1 LDVIDLIQSMTGFGQ
16 ASRAFNEYQLQVEV
30 KSVNH
35 RYLEMNIRLPRQWSR
50 LEDAVKQKL
59 RSCLQRGKVDAFVSI
74 VHQKADDHVVTLDW
88 SLAEAYFNAAQQLR
102 TKFGLP
108 DTLSIQDFLQIPEL
122 IKLGESTND
131 NDPLIQEQ
139 VLACLDDALL
149 ELYLMRQTE
158 GKHLQTDLAARLT
171 ILGNLH
177 QSMHLL
183 APKVI
188 EQFRQKL
195 RIRMQEA
202 LESIQYDEQR
212 LLQEVLLHI
221 DRTNVDEELT
231 RLESHFQQ
239 FSKLL
244 QAGEPVGRKLDFL
257 LQEMNREINTI
268 GSKANDSDLIN
279 DVVEM
284 KAELE
289 KMREQVQNIQ

>member
-1 LDVIDLIQSMTGFGQ
+1 MTGFGQ
-16 ASRAFNEYQLQVEV
+16 ASRAFNDYQLQVEV

-35 RYLEMNIRLPRQWSR
+35 RYLEMQIRLPREWSR

-59 RSCLQRGKVDAFVSI
+59 RSCLNRGKVDVFVSI
-74 VHQKADDHVVTLDW
+74 VRQTADNQVVTLDW
-88 SLAEAYFNAAQQLR
+88 SLAEAYFNAAQRLR

-108 DTLSIQDFLQIPEL
+108 DTLSIQDFLQIPGL
-122 IKLGESTND
+122 FNLGEPSNED
-131 NDPLIQEQ
+131 EPLLQEQ
-139 VLACLDDALL
+139 TISCLDDALL
-149 ELYLMRQTE
+149 GLNQMRQTE
-158 GKHLQTDLAARLT
+158 GEHLKTDLAARMT
-171 ILGNLH
+171 ILRALH
-177 QSMHLL
+177 QSIHLI

-188 EQFRQKL
+188 EQLQQKL
-195 RIRMQEA
+195 RIRLHDA
-202 LESIQYDEQR
+202 LEGIAYDEQR
-212 LLQEVLLHI
+212 LLQEVLFHI

-239 FSKLL
+239 FSNLL

-257 LQEMNREINTI
+257 LQEINREVNTI